1 MAHGV
6 LNFCFVQFDKTVYNN
21 DLIIDVK
28 TFWRQFLLLF
38 IITRLHWYRTRT
50 RISVNPA

>member
-6 LNFCFVQFDKTVYNN
+6 HNFCFVQFDKTVYNN

-28 TFWRQFLLLF
+28 TFWRQFLLL
-38 IITRLHWYRTRT
+38 IEYMQTAVHY
-50 RISVNPA
+50 NPSTLYTGT